1 MTSTWLRQVTGNRA
15 TMKTGNNHIN
25 IGDMEGVIE
34 RYPWWSGAR
43 LALARKMEAAN
54 YDAATRLMVTLH
66 PTALIPRRKIDAERL
81 TLITTDDLIDRFL
94 KLGDYRIVAEEGAA
108 DDLSAAKND
117 EDDDMISEELA
128 EIYKNQGLYSEAI
141 AIYRK
146 LSLLNSEKSIYFAGL
161 IAEIEGNKDRK

>member
-1 MTSTWLRQVTGNRA
+1 
-15 TMKTGNNHIN
+15 
-25 IGDMEGVIE
+25 MEDVIE

-146 LSLLNSEKSIYFAGL
+146 LSLLNSEKSIYFAEL
-161 IAEIEGNKDRK
+161 IAEVEAKMNRK

>member
-1 MTSTWLRQVTGNRA
+1 M
-15 TMKTGNNHIN
+15 MKTVHNHIN
-25 IGDMEGVIE
+25 IGDVEGVIA

-43 LALARKMEAAN
+43 LSLARKMDAAN

-66 PTALIPRRKIDAERL
+66 PTALIPRRKIDTERL

-94 KLGDYRIVAEEGAA
+94 KLGDYRIVAEEGTA
-108 DDLSAAKND
+108 DDLSSVKIEA
-117 EDDDMISEELA
+117 DDDMISEELA

-161 IAEIEGNKDRK
+161 IAEIEGKKDRK

>member
-1 MTSTWLRQVTGNRA
+1 
-15 TMKTGNNHIN
+15 MKTGNNHIN
-25 IGDMEGVIE
+25 IGDMEDVIE

>member
-1 MTSTWLRQVTGNRA
+1 
-15 TMKTGNNHIN
+15 
-25 IGDMEGVIE
+25 MEGVIE
-34 RYPWWSGAR
+34 RYPWWSGVR

>member
-1 MTSTWLRQVTGNRA
+1 
-15 TMKTGNNHIN
+15 
-25 IGDMEGVIE
+25 MEDVIE

>member
-1 MTSTWLRQVTGNRA
+1 
-15 TMKTGNNHIN
+15 MKTGNNHIN

>member
-1 MTSTWLRQVTGNRA
+1 
-15 TMKTGNNHIN
+15 MKTVNNHIN

-34 RYPWWSGAR
+34 RYPWWSGVR

>member
-1 MTSTWLRQVTGNRA
+1 M
-15 TMKTGNNHIN
+15 MKTVNNHIN
-25 IGDMEGVIE
+25 IGEVEGVIA

-43 LALARKMEAAN
+43 LSLARKTEAVN
-54 YDAATRLMVTLH
+54 YDATTRLMVTLH
-66 PTALIPRRKIDAERL
+66 PTALIPRRKIDTERL

-94 KLGDYRIVAEEGAA
+94 KLGDYRIVAEEGTA
-108 DDLSAAKND
+108 DDLSAVKIEA
-117 EDDDMISEELA
+117 DDDMISEELA

-161 IAEIEGNKDRK
+161 IAEIEGKKDRK

>member
-1 MTSTWLRQVTGNRA
+1 
-15 TMKTGNNHIN
+15 MKNVNNHIN
-25 IGDMEGVIE
+25 IGNVEGVIE

-66 PTALIPRRKIDAERL
+66 PTALIPRRSIDAERL
-81 TLITTDDLIDRFL
+81 THITTDDLIDRFL

-108 DDLSAAKND
+108 DDLSAAKN
-117 EDDDMISEELA
+117 EDDDEMISEELA